1 MQYNCS
7 EGRNTYGVTLLHRN
21 TLISIPEHFLF
32 DLAMLKHIVKV
43 AWRNFA
49 RNKVYSL
56 INILG
61 LSAGMAIALL
71 IGLWIHDEL
80 SFNKYNRNY
89 DRLAQ
94 VMSHTTA
101 NHEIFT
107 YPYLPTPMGD
117 ELRSGYGEEFKTVV
131 LSTFTERPVLR
142 YQDKNIVESG
152 NFMEPGAP
160 DLLSLV
166 MVEGNR
172 QALNDPA
179 SILLSASAARA
190 FFGEEDPLGKVLT
203 VDQKTEAKVAGVYED
218 IPYNSDFKDLAFVA
232 PWKMYLTLHP
242 EVRDNKTPW
251 ANNSYQ
257 VFVVVADHA
266 DFDKVS
272 AGIKDIR
279 VRHMP
284 PEAAKARRP
293 QVFLHPMPKW
303 HLYSEFKN
311 GVNTGGKIQ
320 SVWLFGIIGLFVLL
334 LACINFMNLSTA
346 RSEMRA
352 REVGV
357 RKTIGSLRV
366 QLILQFLSESIL
378 SAMLAFLLSILW
390 LWLILPGFNDLS
402 DKRMHILWGDPV
414 FWLYCLVFCLFTGIG
429 AGLYPAFYLSSF
441 KPVRVLKG
449 AFRSGRNSA
458 LPRKVLVVLQ
468 FTVSVMLIIGTLVVF
483 RQIQF
488 ASDRPVGYDWDGLI
502 SINANPDILNNFEV
516 IRNELKRSGSI
527 VDMAKATS
535 PTTDYYADGGAFNW
549 PGKEPTLAVDF
560 AINMV
565 SMQYGKTV
573 GWQIKEGRDFST
585 DFPSDSTAVI
595 LNESAINFMG
605 LKDPVGQTLEWTGK
619 PYKIVGI
626 IRDIIYESP
635 YRQVKP
641 CVFFTTGFSIHVVA
655 VRINTRI
662 GTAQALQQVGRVFST
677 YDQGHPFA
685 YTFVDDVYAQK
696 FSNERRIGKL
706 AGMFSVLAV
715 FISCLGLFGMASFT
729 AEQRIKEI
737 GVRKVLGASVF
748 ILWRLLSRD
757 FVILVCFALLF
768 AIPLSYL
775 LMSRWLE
782 GFTYRS
788 GISWWIFV
796 TAAAGAFGI
805 TLVTVSYHILRAAT
819 TNPTKSLRAE

>member
-1 MQYNCS
+1 M
-7 EGRNTYGVTLLHRN
+7 
-21 TLISIPEHFLF
+21 F
-32 DLAMLKHIVKV
+32 KHLVKV

-49 RNKVYSL
+49 RNKIYSS

-61 LSAGMAIALL
+61 LSMGMAIALL

-80 SFNKYNRNY
+80 SFNQYHKNY

-107 YPYLPTPMGD
+107 YPYNPSPMGD
-117 ELRSGYGEEFKTVV
+117 ELRNNYGDDFKTVV
-131 LSTFTERPVLR
+131 LSSFTERPVLR
-142 YQDKNIVESG
+142 YQDKKIVETG
-152 NFMEPGAP
+152 DFMEPGAP
-160 DLLSLV
+160 DMLSLE
-166 MVEGNR
+166 MVEGSG
-172 QALNDPA
+172 QSLNDPM
-179 SILLSASAARA
+179 SILLSASTARA
-190 FFGEEDPLGKVLT
+190 FFGEEDPLGKILT
-203 VDQKTEAKVAGVYED
+203 VDQKTEAKVAGIYKD

-232 PWKMYLTLHP
+232 PWKMYLSLHP

-251 ANNSYQ
+251 AINNYQ
-257 VFVVVADHA
+257 VFVVLADHA
-266 DFDKVS
+266 DLDKVS
-272 AGIKDIR
+272 SSIR
-279 VRHMP
+279 DVRLRHMP
-284 PEAAKARRP
+284 PEAARSRKP

-311 GVNTGGKIQ
+311 GVNTGGRIQ
-320 SVWLFGIIGLFVLL
+320 FVWLFGIIGLFVLL

-352 REVGV
+352 KEVGV
-357 RKTIGSLRV
+357 RKTIGSLRI
-366 QLILQFLSESIL
+366 QLILQFLTESIL
-378 SAMLAFLLSILW
+378 SVLLAFIFSILW
-390 LWLILPGFNDLS
+390 LWLILPLFNGLA
-402 DKRMHILWGDPV
+402 DKRLNILWGDPL
-414 FWLYCLVFCLFTGIG
+414 FWLYCLVFCLFTGLG

-449 AFRSGRNSA
+449 VFRSGRNAA
-458 LPRKVLVVLQ
+458 LPRKILVVLQ
-468 FTVSVMLIIGTLVVF
+468 FTVSVVLIIGTIVVF
-483 RQIQF
+483 RQIRY

-502 SINANPDILNNFEV
+502 SINANSDIMNGFEV
-516 IRNELKRSGSI
+516 IRNELKSSGAI
-527 VDMAKATS
+527 VDMAEATS

-549 PGKEPTLAVDF
+549 QGKDPTMSVDF

-605 LKDPVGQTLEWTGK
+605 LKDPVGQTIEWTGK
-619 PYKIVGI
+619 PYKIVGVI
-626 IRDIIYESP
+626 KDIIYESP

-641 CVFFTTGFSIHVVA
+641 CVFFTTGFSTHVIA

-662 GTAQALQQVGRVFST
+662 GTTRALEEVGRVFST
-677 YDQGHPFA
+677 YDKGHPFA

-706 AGMFSVLAV
+706 AGMFSVLAI

-737 GVRKVLGASVF
+737 SVRKVLGASVF
-748 ILWRLLSRD
+748 ILWRLLSKD
-757 FVILVCFALLF
+757 FVILVCFALLL
-768 AIPLSYL
+768 AIPLSYF
-775 LMSRWLE
+775 LMSRWLQ
-782 GFTYRS
+782 GYAYRS

-796 TAAAGAFGI
+796 MAAAGALVI
-805 TLVTVSYHILRAAT
+805 TLLTVSYHILRAAT
-819 TNPTKSLRAE
+819 TNPTKSLRTE

>member
-1 MQYNCS
+1 
-7 EGRNTYGVTLLHRN
+7 
-21 TLISIPEHFLF
+21 
-32 DLAMLKHIVKV
+32 MLKHIVKV
-43 AWRNFA
+43 AWRNLA
-49 RNKVYSL
+49 RNKIYSS

-61 LSAGMAIALL
+61 LSMGMAIALL
-71 IGLWIHDEL
+71 LGLWIHDEL
-80 SFNKYNRNY
+80 SFNKYHKNY
-89 DRLAQ
+89 ERLAQ

-117 ELRSGYGEEFKTVV
+117 ELRSSYREDFEKVV
-131 LSTFTERPVLR
+131 LSTFTERPVLK
-142 YQDKNIVESG
+142 YQDKMIVETG
-152 NFMEPGAP
+152 NFMEPDAS
-160 DLLSLV
+160 DLLSLE
-166 MVEGNR
+166 MVEGNG
-172 QALNDPA
+172 QSLNDPM
-179 SILLSASAARA
+179 SILLSVSAARA
-190 FFGEEDPLGKVLT
+190 FFGEEDALGKVLT
-203 VDQKTEAKVAGVYED
+203 VDQKTEAKVTGVYKD

-251 ANNSYQ
+251 ANNNYQ
-257 VFVVVADHA
+257 VFVVLADNA
-266 DFDKVS
+266 NLEKVS
-272 AGIKDIR
+272 SGISDIR

-293 QVFLHPMPKW
+293 QVFLHPMPRW

-357 RKTIGSLRV
+357 RKTIGSLRI
-366 QLILQFLSESIL
+366 QLILQFLCESIL
-378 SAMLAFLLSILW
+378 SALLAFFLSILW
-390 LWLILPGFNDLS
+390 IWLILPTFNDLA
-402 DKRMHILWGDPV
+402 DKRLHILWADPL
-414 FWLYCLVFCLFTGIG
+414 FWLYCLIFCLFTGIG

-441 KPVRVLKG
+441 KPIRVLKG
-449 AFRSGRNSA
+449 VFRSGRNAS
-458 LPRKVLVVLQ
+458 LPRKILVVLQ
-468 FTVSVMLIIGTLVVF
+468 FTVSVVLIIGTIVVF
-483 RQIQF
+483 RQIQY

-502 SINANPDILNNFEV
+502 SINTNSDILNNFEV
-516 IRNELKRSGSI
+516 IRNELRQSGAV
-527 VDMAKATS
+527 VDMAEATS

-549 PGKEPTLAVDF
+549 RGKDPTMSVDF
-560 AINMV
+560 AINKV

-573 GWQIKEGRDFST
+573 GWRIKEGRDFST
-585 DFPSDSTAVI
+585 DFPSDSSAVI

-619 PYKIVGI
+619 PYKIVGVI
-626 IRDIIYESP
+626 KDIIYESP

-641 CVFFTTGFSIHVVA
+641 CVFFTTGFSTHVIA

-662 GTAQALQQVGRVFST
+662 GTARALEQVGRVFST

-696 FSNERRIGKL
+696 FNDERRIGKL
-706 AGMFSVLAV
+706 AGMFSVLAI

-737 GVRKVLGASVF
+737 SVRKVLGASVF

-757 FVILVCFALLF
+757 FVILVSFALLV
-768 AIPLSYL
+768 AIPLSYF
-775 LMSRWLE
+775 LMSRWLQ
-782 GFTYRS
+782 GYSYRS

-796 TAAAGAFGI
+796 IAAVGALAI
-805 TLVTVSYHILRAAT
+805 TLLTVSYHILRAAT